1 MVPRHSVFLPLSILG
16 TDLDL
21 LHRSSDFFIHVHYF
35 TCANQIYKS
44 KYIKRKG
51 NSMDG
56 LMFIPLWDIL
66 KLYYNEDQ

>member
-1 MVPRHSVFLPLSILG
+1 MCIIL
-16 TDLDL
+16 
-21 LHRSSDFFIHVHYF
+21 HV
-35 TCANQIYKS
+35 QIKIYKS
-44 KYIKRKG
+44 KYMKRKG